1 MASERKKVR
10 KIKNVLKAARR
21 LPARARITAGRNSV
35 KTTMNPLP
43 GEVPIVT
50 LRIRVIECTNLLS
63 KDKSGMS
70 DP

>member
-10 KIKNVLKAARR
+10 KIKNALKTAARR
-21 LPARARITAGRNSV
+21 LPVRARIRGGVRS
-35 KTTMNPLP
+35 TMNPLP

-50 LRIRVIECTNLLS
+50 LRVRVLECNNLLA
-63 KDKSGMS
+63 KDKSGTS